1 MRVFSA
7 IASPLRQAGL
17 AAVSQGSRRCFSSS
31 QNLQAT
37 WGFVGLGRMGYP
49 MAKNLRAKLPADDV
63 LFVNDVNKD
72 ATKKFLEENPNG
84 VRIADSAREIAE
96 KSETIITSLPEP
108 QHVAGVYHQMLSPPT
123 LLKDGFTNQQRLF
136 IDCST
141 IDPMTSKSVADA
153 AQMSGQGKFIDAPM
167 SGGVVGA
174 QNGTLTFMIGA
185 APEVVQRATEVL
197 AMMGRRVLHLGDQ
210 GSGLKGKLAN
220 NYLLALNN
228 IATAEAMNMGV
239 QWGLDPKAL
248 AGMINIST
256 GKCWPSEVN
265 NPVPGVIEGSP
276 SSRGYE
282 GGFGVSLANKDL
294 RLAIKACKEAG
305 VKLALGD
312 TAKAFYDEVEAAEN
326 CKGRDFSVVYRH
338 LGGKE

>member
-1 MRVFSA
+1 M
-7 IASPLRQAGL
+7 
-17 AAVSQGSRRCFSSS
+17 
-31 QNLQAT
+31 
-37 WGFVGLGRMGYP
+37 
-49 MAKNLRAKLPADDV
+49 
-63 LFVNDVNKD
+63 
-72 ATKKFLEENPNG
+72 LE
-84 VRIADSAREIAE
+84 
-96 KSETIITSLPEP
+96 
-108 QHVAGVYHQMLSPPT
+108 PPT
-123 LLKDGFTNQQRLF
+123 LLKDGYVTKERLF

-141 IDPMTSKSVADA
+141 IDPMTSQSVAEKA
-153 AQMSGQGKFIDAPM
+153 HSSGQGKFIDAPM

-174 QNGTLTFMIGA
+174 QGGTLTFMIGA
-185 APEVVQRATEVL
+185 APEVVERATEVL
-197 AMMGRRVLHLGDQ
+197 SMMGRRVLHLGKQ
-210 GSGLKGKLAN
+210 GSGLHGKLAN

-228 IATAEAMNMGV
+228 IATAEAMNMGI

-276 SSRGYE
+276 ASRGYE

-294 RLAIKACKEAG
+294 RLAIKAAKEAG
-305 VKLALGD
+305 IKLALAD
-312 TAKAFYDEVEAAEN
+312 TAQTFYDEVEQAEN